1 VFMSVSAFTGY
12 YRHTSKSVALA
23 LPHSRPV
30 CFASHEPALAD
41 NVFITI
47 TDLPIVFRGDD
58 MSRWVFAV
66 ALETDSTQLSST
78 GTTIARDA
86 NEGKM
91 VDRPRRVGGYNSQ
104 LKGSMAFE
112 GSSRL
117 EGRGRTDIVCLAHA
131 VGHSS
136 VFSLSSQI
144 GGLGFDLSYPV
155 RQYL

>member
-1 VFMSVSAFTGY
+1 MSVSAFTGH
-12 YRHTSKSVALA
+12 YRRTSKSVALA
-23 LPHSRPV
+23 LPHCRPV
-30 CFASHEPALAD
+30 CFASIEPALAD

-66 ALETDSTQLSST
+66 ALEADSTQLSST

-91 VDRPRRVGGYNSQ
+91 VDRPRRVGGYSSQ
-104 LKGSMAFE
+104 LKGSMTFE

-117 EGRGRTDIVCLAHA
+117 EGRGRTDIVCLTHA
-131 VGHSS
+131 VGYSS
-136 VFSLSSQI
+136 VFFPFLADRGPS
-144 GGLGFDLSYPV
+144 FDLSYPV
-155 RQYL
+155 RRYL